1 MALRTLYPRTPKI
14 GSSPIFW
21 EDVRARATVDDYLKD
36 LGQMDEQDV
45 ERQYGAQ
52 NYLVSGV
59 LSKNTKPSKWG

>member
-1 MALRTLYPRTPKI
+1 
-14 GSSPIFW
+14 
-21 EDVRARATVDDYLKD
+21 VDDYLKD

-59 LSKNTKPSKWG
+59 LSKKYQAVKVGMITLMLAITFVILRLILG